1 MVRCQLLTIIDVC
14 ICCMYAV
21 NVVSVFV
28 YMRTDLPEP
37 EKLVNEHLPP
47 AIKVLGVKK
56 ATKMFDAKN
65 ACSYR
70 TYEYVTPT
78 FAFAPIEEVSVFTI

>member
-1 MVRCQLLTIIDVC
+1 MC
-14 ICCMYAV
+14 AV

-78 FAFAPIEEVSVFTI
+78 FAFAPIEEVSVFII